1 MRQQQEE
8 PRKKLKLD
16 GQTKSGGGMKA
27 DGAGE
32 PSAKE
37 MYEMVAQA
45 AYYRAEKRGFQPG
58 FESDDWAQA
67 EAEVKQRLRSGD
79 GR

>member
-1 MRQQQEE
+1 MRQQQTTET
-8 PRKKLKLD
+8 KKAKPN
-16 GQTKSGGGMKA
+16 GEKA
-27 DGAGE
+27 KPNGAGE

-58 FESDDWAQA
+58 FEADDWAQA
-67 EAEVKQRLRSGD
+67 EAEVKQRLGNGQARSS
-79 GR
+79 